1 MRALLKR
8 FYENENER
16 EAVKAFLIE
25 CLEELA
31 IERVMKK
38 ENTDAIADAKE
49 IIERSFT
56 RLKEEFEETPKA
68 TPHSSR

>member
-49 IIERSFT
+49 VIENSFT
-56 RLKEEFEETPKA
+56 RLKEEFEETPKT